1 MALTPNREAFI
12 TCALTGAG
20 DTTGRSD
27 KVPVTPEQIARAG
40 IDAAQAGAA
49 IIHVHVR
56 DPETGQ
62 PARDPTLYREVVE
75 RVRDSGVDVVLNLTA
90 GMGGDLTL
98 GPADRPLPF
107 SPAGTDLASA
117 EQRLAHVTELLPE
130 ICTLDC
136 GTMNF
141 GEGDYIMTNTPS
153 MLADMARRVRALGVR
168 PEIEIFDTGH
178 LVLAKWLVERGHI
191 EEPVMVQLCMGIPWG
206 APDDIGTL
214 MSMVNN
220 LPAGWM
226 FSAFSISRNQ
236 LPYVA
241 LAVLAGGN
249 IRVGLEDN
257 IWLDKGVLATNADL
271 VRRAVAI
278 AENMGVRVLGPEA
291 VREKLSLRKR

>member
-40 IDAAQAGAA
+40 IDAARAGAA

-98 GPADRPLPF
+98 GPVDRPLPF

-168 PEIEIFDTGH
+168 PELEIFDTGH

-257 IWLDKGVLATNADL
+257 IWLERGVLATNADL
-271 VRRAVAI
+271 VARAVAI